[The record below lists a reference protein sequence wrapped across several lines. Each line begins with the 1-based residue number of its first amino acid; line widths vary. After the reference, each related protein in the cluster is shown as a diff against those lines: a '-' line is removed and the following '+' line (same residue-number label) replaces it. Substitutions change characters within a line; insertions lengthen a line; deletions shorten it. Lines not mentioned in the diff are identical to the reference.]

1 MSNNYVALRRLRR
14 DERLEEN
21 VDITR
26 TRCAERLL
34 AMRKRLR
41 DVRSRKSEGSLLLAT
56 WNIRDFD
63 SNYYKF
69 GHRLPETFFYIAEI
83 ISCFDLVALQEINRD
98 LSALNRVMEILGRE
112 WDYIVTDTTEGRGG
126 NGERMAFVI

>member
-1 MSNNYVALRRLRR
+1 MSNRYSELRRLRS
-14 DERLEEN
+14 DPRLDGGVEEAR
-21 VDITR
+21 I
-26 TRCAERLL
+26 RCAERLL
-34 AMRKRLR
+34 AMRQSLS
-41 DVRSRKSEGSLLLAT
+41 DVRSRKNDGSLLLAT

-83 ISCFDLVALQEINRD
+83 ISAFDLVALQEINRD

-126 NGERMAFVI
+126 NGERMAFVY